1 MQFSTYIAKR
11 SKEMFFNLVCPFYK
25 FQTLYSM
32 NVIFSMFLKFQ
43 ININMELLD
52 INIPG
57 IKAGDWYYNLY
68 RRHYTGPAGPE

>member
-1 MQFSTYIAKR
+1 MLYNQ
-11 SKEMFFNLVCPFYK
+11 VCPFFYK

-52 INIPG
+52 SNIPG
-57 IKAGDWYYNLY
+57 IKAGDWYNNL
-68 RRHYTGPAGPE
+68 